1 MKANAT
7 RDFWTESSKP
17 PSFKALIDMT
27 KGDAA
32 ETIKDII
39 FPQRCPVC
47 GDAIPIERR
56 INVRNL
62 KRNRQQFKKDEKAF
76 LRMLYPAYVC
86 RECISELSYI
96 SKPYC
101 KKCGKQLSKIF
112 PLNQKNNDHTAGD
125 EKLCTDCTKKERL
138 FIQSRAI
145 LNYDETAREIMAGLK
160 YKSKSEYA
168 GLLSLLAAE
177 RLYYWIMEIRPD
189 FIVPVP
195 IHKERLIKRGYNQA
209 ELIGKGIS
217 ELTGIPQRTDILYRI
232 KNTKAQ
238 KELTAEERLLNL
250 QNSFIADKRTIR
262 HILNALTYLKSD
274 SISINRIIEMHGD
287 LHQAET
293 AELNRQINIAS
304 DNRGELKVL
313 LIDDIYTTGS
323 TMEACTE
330 ALLRAGVSSVY
341 GICICAGMD
350 TPRIDVR
357 QKH

>member
-1 MKANAT
+1 
-7 RDFWTESSKP
+7 
-17 PSFKALIDMT
+17 MT

-62 KRNRQQFKKDEKAF
+62 KRNRQHFQKGEKTY
-76 LRMLYPAYVC
+76 LRMLYPAYIC

-125 EKLCTDCTKKERL
+125 EKLCTDCAKKERL

-145 LNYDETAREIMAGLK
+145 LNYDEAAREIMAGLK

-168 GLLSLLAAE
+168 GLLSLLVAE
-177 RLYYWIMEIRPD
+177 RLYEWIMEVKPD
-189 FIVPVP
+189 VIVPVP

-209 ELIGKGIS
+209 ELIGNGIS
-217 ELTGIPQRTDILYRI
+217 EFTGIPQRTDILYRI

-238 KELTAEERLLNL
+238 KELSAEERLLNL
-250 QNSFIADKRTIR
+250 QNSFKADNKTV
-262 HILNALTYLKSD
+262 K
-274 SISINRIIEMHGD
+274 II
-287 LHQAET
+287 
-293 AELNRQINIAS
+293 RQIEAAS
-304 DNRGELKVL
+304 DNEVGLKVL

-330 ALLRAGVSSVY
+330 ALLRAGAGSVY
-341 GICICAGMD
+341 GICICAGSD

>member
-17 PSFKALIDMT
+17 PSFKALTAMT

-62 KRNRQQFKKDEKAF
+62 KRNRQHFQKGEKTY

-125 EKLCTDCTKKERL
+125 EKLCTDCAKKERL

-145 LNYDETAREIMAGLK
+145 LNYDEAAREIMAGLK

-177 RLYYWIMEIRPD
+177 RLYEWIMEVKPD
-189 FIVPVP
+189 VIVPVP

-209 ELIGKGIS
+209 ELIGDGIS
-217 ELTGIPQRTDILYRI
+217 EFTGIPQRTDILYRI

-238 KELTAEERLLNL
+238 KELSAEERLLNL
-250 QNSFIADKRTIR
+250 QNSFIADNKMG
-262 HILNALTYLKSD
+262 K
-274 SISINRIIEMHGD
+274 ISGRIK
-287 LHQAET
+287 A
-293 AELNRQINIAS
+293 AS
-304 DNRGELKVL
+304 ENEGGLKVL

-330 ALLRAGVSSVY
+330 ALLRAGAGSVY
-341 GICICAGMD
+341 GICICAGTD

>member
-17 PSFKALIDMT
+17 PSFKALIAMT

-32 ETIKDII
+32 ETIKDIV

-62 KRNRQQFKKDEKAF
+62 KRNRQQFKKDEKTY

-101 KKCGKQLSKIF
+101 KKCGKQLSKVF

-125 EKLCTDCTKKERL
+125 EKLCTDCMKKERL

-177 RLYYWIMEIRPD
+177 RLYEWVTEVKPD
-189 FIVPVP
+189 VIVPVP

-209 ELIGKGIS
+209 ELIGNCIS
-217 ELTGIPQRTDILYRI
+217 EFTGIPQRTDLLYRI

-238 KELTAEERLLNL
+238 KELSAEERLLNL
-250 QNSFIADKRTIR
+250 QNSFIADNKTG
-262 HILNALTYLKSD
+262 K
-274 SISINRIIEMHGD
+274 ISGRIK
-287 LHQAET
+287 A
-293 AELNRQINIAS
+293 AS
-304 DNRGELKVL
+304 ENEEGLRVL

-330 ALLRAGVSSVY
+330 ALLRAGAGSVY